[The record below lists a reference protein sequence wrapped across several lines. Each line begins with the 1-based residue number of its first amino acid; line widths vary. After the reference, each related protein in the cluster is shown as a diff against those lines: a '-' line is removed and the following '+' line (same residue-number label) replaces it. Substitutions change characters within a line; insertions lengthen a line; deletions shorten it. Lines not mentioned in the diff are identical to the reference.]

1 MKNTIWRYVKCGFVD
16 PNGGDSKTMPG
27 MALSPKQIIERF
39 QSGRPMGH
47 IPGYYEFSGD
57 TTGLVKTLPDISRY
71 DFFDQVEYFNAL
83 EKELNKLKS
92 SILKGSDKKLED
104 VLKEKID
111 AIQHKIDYPDLYD
124 KDGNLK
130 PIDPVTP

>member
-1 MKNTIWRYVKCGFVD
+1 MNTIWKYEKNDFAD
-16 PNGGDSKTMPG
+16 PNTGESKTMPG

-57 TTGLVKTLPDISRY
+57 VTGLVKTLPDISRY

-104 VLKEKID
+104 VLKEKIA
-111 AIQHKIDYPDLYD
+111 AIQHKIDHPELYD
-124 KDGNLK
+124 KNGNLL
-130 PIDPVTP
+130 PVGEPTP